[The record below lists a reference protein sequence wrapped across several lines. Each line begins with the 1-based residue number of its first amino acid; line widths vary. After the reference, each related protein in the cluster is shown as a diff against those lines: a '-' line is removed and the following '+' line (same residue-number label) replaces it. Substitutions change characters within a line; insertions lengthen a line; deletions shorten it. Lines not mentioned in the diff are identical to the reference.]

1 MISILQ
7 KPLSLTPTNVEHIYS
22 VSSPNSGNTDYRYVF
37 DVYVDTLTNNPTRV
51 ARKLVSPNS
60 YGKGIINV
68 ERIVEN
74 YTEGNARADEPQ
86 YTSESTTAT
95 TAYGIITNVKGIANS
110 NAFNTNNNYNIQT
123 HIRDY
128 RVMVGEQ
135 WTDAS
140 GNTLTYISTAS
151 TTPGSTFTAAVVS
164 GRPSWYGAGA
174 GIPEGSSLEKGVDW
188 YYQGTSG
195 TSSNI
200 DGNILPLS
208 PTPIA
213 GYTVEIIEKYTGI
226 QADFEY
232 TGFEWVLLGYTYPA
246 GGNYQGFYSPPA
258 IIIWP
263 GTSLKQGSYSPYVN
277 GNEYWTTSIPDEQ
290 QNFWEVK
297 KYRMSGTTV
306 SEIEPSRFLTT
317 AGEELFSVDYTNAGI
332 TTDRSRRRKHHP
344 SCPIL
349 VSWFNGILSQNTDF
363 LFENPVGCFTSVEAE
378 TQSEDY
384 PYSGLTEYAING
396 NTFTG
401 ITSADDRI
409 LYFNT
414 IRPDLAGGKMG
425 FWTAGDVGDYQYDG
439 YAFSE
444 FLEYYIQ
451 DDDCLSDPVHFL
463 FLNRQG
469 VWDTYTFDR
478 KALRKSEI
486 TRKTYGQGGIRDLN
500 SYSLLS
506 TNRRK
511 TIYDQDIT
519 QVMSVSS
526 WFLTDN
532 DKQIVED
539 LFMSPEI
546 YIIKEHDWTGKAEK
560 TYNPYLLPVVLNTGS
575 ITEFKNRYNKM
586 VQYTFDLEYT
596 PINEYRT
603 QG

>member
-7 KPLSLTPTNVEHIYS
+7 TPLYLTPTNVEHIYT
-22 VSSPNSGNTDYRYVF
+22 VGSPNSGNTDYRYVF

-135 WTDAS
+135 WTDSS
-140 GNTLTYISTAS
+140 GNTITYISTAS
-151 TTPGSTFTAAVVS
+151 TTPGSTFTASVES
-164 GRPSWYGAGA
+164 GRLVWYGAGA
-174 GIPEGSSLEKGVDW
+174 GIPQGSSLQKGVNW

-195 TSSNI
+195 TSTNV
-200 DGNILPLS
+200 DGNILPIS
-208 PTPIA
+208 PAPLPGVSA
-213 GYTVEIIEKYTGI
+213 EIIEIYSGI

-232 TGFEWVLLGYTYPA
+232 TGSEWVLLGYTYPPDQ
-246 GGNYQGFYSPPA
+246 YSPVLSPPA
-258 IIIWP
+258 VIIWP
-263 GTSLKQGSYSPYVN
+263 GTSLKQGSYTPYVN
-277 GNEYWTTSIPDEQ
+277 GNEYWTTTLPDEQ

-306 SEIEPSRFLTT
+306 SEVEPSLFLTT
-317 AGEELFSVDYTNAGI
+317 AGDELFTVEENDIGI
-332 TTDRSRRRKHHP
+332 GTKRARRRKHHP
-344 SCPIL
+344 TCPIL
-349 VSWFNGILSQNTDF
+349 VSWFNGILSQHTNF
-363 LFENPVGCFTSVEAE
+363 LFENSVGCFTMVESANRN
-378 TQSEDY
+378 TDY
-384 PYSGLTEYAING
+384 PLPDLVEYPING

-414 IRPDLAGGKMG
+414 IRPDLAGGKVG
-425 FWTAGDVGDYQYDG
+425 FWTAGDVGDYQYNG
-439 YAFSE
+439 YAYSE
-444 FLEYYIQ
+444 FLEYYIE

-478 KALRKSEI
+478 KALTKSEI

-500 SYSLLS
+500 TYSLLS
-506 TNRRK
+506 TNRRT
-511 TIYDQDIT
+511 TIYDQEIT

-546 YIIKEHDWTGKAEK
+546 YIIKDHDWTGKAEK

-575 ITEFKNRYNKM
+575 ITEYKNRYNKM